1 MPGIPLSA
9 KLTVKNEKSNI
20 STQELEALSN
30 LVKDLLML
38 TDAEI
43 EKAIYDKVINE
54 VQDENAKD

>member
-1 MPGIPLSA
+1 LPGIPLSA